1 MDGSL
6 VGLLAEA
13 RPDRVAIVVP
23 DGPSL
28 TYAELRVEIA
38 MLAETLA
45 TAGIQRTDRVAI
57 ALPNGA
63 EAIVAVLAASLVGVA
78 APLNPALAEDEFR
91 FSLRDV
97 AAKAL
102 IVAPDGGERARR
114 ARPSDTLVAEYRLDA
129 GRRARL
135 RGAVPFGA
143 RRTPVAPAPADAA
156 IVLHSSGTTGR
167 PKRVALRNDQLVA
180 SIGQI
185 VNGYRLGPD
194 DVGLAVMPLFHVHG
208 IVAGALAT
216 LAAGGTIVVPAR
228 FNGLGFGRLV
238 REHRVSWYSAVPTIH
253 QLVLARARS
262 DAGGCSSLRFVR
274 SASATLPATVHDAL
288 AAALGVPVIEAYGMT
303 EAAHQIASNPLDPAR
318 SKRGT
323 VGQGTGVRIATM
335 DEHGRPL
342 PPGREGEVA
351 LRGQSVITH
360 YDGDPAADA
369 ATFTDGWFRTGD
381 LGVLDDNGYLT
392 LVGRL
397 KELINRGGE
406 KIAPAEI
413 DEVMLAHPAVA
424 EAVCFGVPHPLWGE
438 EIEVAVV
445 LRADASAEELIRHC
459 RAHVAAFK
467 VPKRVHLVDAIP
479 RTASG
484 KIQRIAVARQLQAA

>member
-1 MDGSL
+1 MERSL
-6 VGLLAEA
+6 AGLLAEA

-38 MLAETLA
+38 LLAETLA

-63 EAIVAVLAASLVGVA
+63 EAIVAVLAASLVGAA

-91 FSLRDV
+91 FFLRDV

-102 IVAPDGGERARR
+102 IVAPDRGERARR
-114 ARPSDTLVAEYRLDA
+114 ARPSETLVVEYRLA
-129 GRRARL
+129 GGRRARL

-143 RRTPVAPAPADAA
+143 RRTPVAPGPADVAM
-156 IVLHSSGTTGR
+156 VLHSSGTTGR
-167 PKRVALRNDQLVA
+167 PKRVALRNEQLTC
-180 SIGQI
+180 SIAQI
-185 VNGYRLGPD
+185 VSGYRLRPD
-194 DVGLAVMPLFHVHG
+194 DAGLAVMPLFHVHG

-216 LAAGGTIVVPAR
+216 LASGGTVVVPSH

-238 REHRVSWYSAVPTIH
+238 QEHRVSWYSAVPTIH

-262 DAGGCSSLRFVR
+262 DASDRSSLRFVR
-274 SASATLPATVHDAL
+274 SASAKLPASVREAL
-288 AAALGVPVIEAYGMT
+288 GTELGVPVIEAYGMT
-303 EAAHQIASNPLDPAR
+303 EAAHQIASNPLDPTR
-318 SKRGT
+318 SKPGT
-323 VGQGTGVRIATM
+323 VGVGTGVDIAIM
-335 DEHGRPL
+335 DEHRALL
-342 PPGREGEVA
+342 PRGSEGEVA
-351 LRGQSVITH
+351 LRGPSVITR
-360 YDGDPAADA
+360 YDGNPAADA
-369 ATFTDGWFRTGD
+369 ASFSGGWFRTGD
-381 LGVLDDNGYLT
+381 LGTLDEDGYIT

-413 DEVMLAHPAVA
+413 DEVLLAHPAVA
-424 EAVCFGVPHPLWGE
+424 EAVCFGVPHPSWGE
-438 EIEVAVV
+438 EIEVAIV
-445 LRADASAEELIRHC
+445 LRADASAEELIRYC

-467 VPKRVHLVDAIP
+467 VPKRVHLLDAIP

-484 KIQRIAVARQLQAA
+484 KIQRDAVARQLQAA